1 MPASVPVTPDASSE
15 LVTALAGAGL
25 DPLRLRAV
33 LREQAV
39 ERNTRFRAGADVA
52 ELIAA
57 RAAVLDTAIVQ
68 VWRQLLEADA
78 ARLAL
83 AAVGGYGRGELHPCS
98 DVDLLILT
106 PDVPTTDTQQRL
118 ARFLTLL
125 WDMGLAVGH
134 SVRTP
139 NECVTA
145 ARTDIT
151 VATNLMEARLLYG
164 NSTLYSAMQKATG
177 PDQVWPVRDF
187 FAAKWREQIA
197 RHARFHDTAYR
208 LEPNIK
214 EGPGGLRDIQMI
226 GWVAQRQFGTRT
238 LASLVEHDFL
248 TTGEY
253 RVLHEG
259 RQFLWRVRYALHML
273 AGRAEDRL
281 LFDNQIKLAQLFGYT
296 DKPEALAVEQFM
308 QRYYRAVMELQ
319 RLNEMLLALFEEAIL
334 SPRDTAP
341 EALNARFQIRNGFLE
356 TVHDQVF
363 RDTPT
368 ALLELFHLLQQHPHL
383 KGVSAVTIRHIR
395 RDRHLVDEEF
405 RAAPANRSL
414 FMAILREPQGVT
426 HELRRM
432 NRYGI
437 LGRYIPAFGAITGRM
452 QYDLFHTYTVDE
464 HILFVVSNLR
474 RFALPRYDHEFP
486 LCSSIMQV
494 LAKPEIA
501 YLAGLFHDVA
511 KGRGG
516 DHSELGAHDAEE
528 FCLEHGLSRYEAHLV
543 SWLVQHHLLLSI
555 TAQKKDINDP
565 RILHDFAVIVG
576 DQTHLDY
583 LYILTVADVRG
594 TNPDLWN
601 SWKASLFRELY
612 EAAKRVLRRGLENP
626 LDKTELIGE
635 TQQAALALLAARQIE
650 PRRAQAAWSHL
661 PEDYFLHHT
670 PDEIAWQ
677 TNALVA
683 HDSTQILIAVHQQT
697 ERGGTA
703 IFVRAPQ
710 DTAIFSRTTA
720 VLDQLGLN
728 IQDAR
733 IVAAE
738 NGQRLH
744 TYLVLE
750 DNGAAIEEI
759 SRVMEIERALQNT
772 MHKREGTAPAV
783 TRRAPRQVRM
793 FSTPLTMSFSPDERN
808 RRTVLELSAGDR
820 PGLLR
825 EIGRAFQHC
834 DIRLQN
840 AKITTVG
847 ERAEDVFFLTD
858 RYNRPLAAAAQARL
872 EKALQDCVGT
882 VP

>member
-1 MPASVPVTPDASSE
+1 MPAAPE
-15 LVTALAGAGL
+15 LHAALTRAGL
-25 DPLRLRAV
+25 HPARLRAL
-33 LREQAV
+33 LRDHAV
-39 ERNTRFRAGADVA
+39 ARDTRFRAGADVA

-57 RAAVLDTAIVQ
+57 RAAVLDTVIVQ
-68 VWRQLLEADA
+68 LWRQLLGADA
-78 ARLAL
+78 MRLAL
-83 AAVGGYGRGELHPCS
+83 AATGGYGRGELHPHS

-106 PDVPTTDTQQRL
+106 PEAPTPDTQQRL
-118 ARFLTLL
+118 AQFLTLL
-125 WDMGLAVGH
+125 WDIGLAVGH

-139 NECVTA
+139 DECVSA
-145 ARTDIT
+145 AQTDIGT
-151 VATNLMEARLLYG
+151 ATNLMEARLLFG
-164 NSTLYSAMQKATG
+164 AADLLTAMQTATG
-177 PDQVWPVRDF
+177 PEQVWPVRDF
-187 FAAKWREQIA
+187 FAAKWREQTA

-226 GWVAQRQFGTRT
+226 GWVAQRQFGART
-238 LASLVEHDFL
+238 LAGLAEHGFL
-248 TTGEY
+248 TDNEY
-253 RVLHEG
+253 RLLNEG

-273 AGRAEDRL
+273 SGRGEDRL
-281 LFDNQIKLAQLFGYT
+281 LFDNQIKLAQLFGYA

-308 QRYYRAVMELQ
+308 QRYYRTVMELQ
-319 RLNEMLLALFEEAIL
+319 RLNEMLLAIFEEAIL
-334 SPRDTAP
+334 SPSDAAP
-341 EALNARFQIRNGFLE
+341 EALNERFQIRNGFLE
-356 TVHDQVF
+356 TLHDQVF
-363 RDTPT
+363 HESPA
-368 ALLELFHLLQQHPHL
+368 ALLELFLLLQQHPEL
-383 KGVSAVTIRHIR
+383 KGISAATIRQVR
-395 RDRHLVDEEF
+395 RDRHLVDENF
-405 RAAPANRSL
+405 RTDPANRAL
-414 FMAILREPQGVT
+414 FMAILGEPQGVT

-486 LCSSIMQV
+486 LCSTIMQA
-494 LAKPEIA
+494 LPKPEIA

-528 FCLEHGLSRYEAHLV
+528 FCLQHGLSRYEAHLV

-565 RILHDFAVIVG
+565 RVLHDFATTVG

-594 TNPDLWN
+594 TNPELWN

-612 EAAKRVLRRGLENP
+612 DAAKRVLRRGLENP
-626 LDKTELIGE
+626 LDKAELIAE
-635 TQQAALALLAARQIE
+635 TQQAALTLLATRRIE
-650 PRRAQAAWSHL
+650 TDRVQAAWTQL
-661 PEDYFLHHT
+661 PEEYFLNHT

-677 TNALVA
+677 TEALLA
-683 HDSTQILIAVHQQT
+683 HASARTLIAVHQQT

-703 IFVRAPQ
+703 VFIRAPQ
-710 DTAIFSRTTA
+710 DVAIFSRITA
-720 VLDQLGLN
+720 VLDQVGLN
-728 IQDAR
+728 ILDAR
-733 IVAAE
+733 IVATE
-738 NGQRLH
+738 DGQRLH

-750 DNGAAIEEI
+750 DNGVAIEEAG
-759 SRVMEIERALQNT
+759 RVAEIERALQIELGKT
-772 MHKREGTAPAV
+772 TGTLPAV

-793 FSTPLTMSFSPDERN
+793 FSTPLAVTFSHDPRN
-808 RRTVLELSAGDR
+808 RRTVLELAAGDR

-858 RYNRPLAAAAQARL
+858 RYNQPLDAACCGEL
-872 EKALQDCVGT
+872 ETTLREHLGST
-882 VP
+882 P

>member
-1 MPASVPVTPDASSE
+1 MRDA
-15 LVTALAGAGL
+15 
-25 DPLRLRAV
+25 
-33 LREQAV
+33 
-39 ERNTRFRAGADVA
+39 RFQAGADVA

-57 RAAVLDTAIVQ
+57 RAAVLDTV
-68 VWRQLLEADA
+68 VVHLWRQLLGTDA

-83 AAVGGYGRGELHPCS
+83 AATGGYGRAELHPRS

-106 PDVPTTDTQQRL
+106 PETPTTDTQQRL
-118 ARFLTLL
+118 AQFLTLL
-125 WDMGLAVGH
+125 WDIGLAVGH

-139 NECVTA
+139 DECVSA
-145 ARTDIT
+145 AQADIAT
-151 VATNLMEARLLYG
+151 ATNLMEARLLFG
-164 NSTLYSAMQKATG
+164 AAGLFTTMQAATG
-177 PDQVWPVRDF
+177 PDRVWPVRDF
-187 FAAKWREQIA
+187 FAAKWREQTA

-226 GWVAQRQFGTRT
+226 GWVAQRQFGART
-238 LASLVEHDFL
+238 LAGLAQHGFL
-248 TTGEY
+248 TDPEY
-253 RVLHEG
+253 QLLDEG
-259 RQFLWRVRYALHML
+259 RRFLWQIRYALHML
-273 AGRAEDRL
+273 TGRGEDRL
-281 LFDNQIKLAQLFGYT
+281 LFDNQIRLAQLFGYA

-308 QRYYRAVMELQ
+308 QRYYRTVMELQ

-334 SPRDTAP
+334 SPSDAAP
-341 EALNARFQIRNGFLE
+341 DILNERFQIRNGFLE
-356 TVHDQVF
+356 TRHDQVF
-363 RDTPT
+363 HQTPA
-368 ALLELFHLLQQHPHL
+368 ALLELFLLLQQHPDL
-383 KGVSAVTIRHIR
+383 KGISAATIRQVR
-395 RDRHLVDEEF
+395 RDRHLLNAEF
-405 RAAPANRSL
+405 RASPNNRAL

-474 RFALPRYDHEFP
+474 RFALTRYDHEFP
-486 LCSSIMQV
+486 LCSSIMQA
-494 LAKPEIA
+494 LPKPEIA

-516 DHSELGAHDAEE
+516 DHSELGAHDAET
-528 FCLEHGLSRYEAHLV
+528 FCLEHGLSKYDAHLV

-565 RILHDFAVIVG
+565 RVLHDFATTVG

-594 TNPDLWN
+594 TNPELWN

-612 EAAKRVLRRGLENP
+612 DATKRVLWRGLENP
-626 LDKTELIGE
+626 LDKAELIAE
-635 TQQAALALLAARQIE
+635 TQQAALTLLNMRHIATEHIQATWAR
-650 PRRAQAAWSHL
+650 L
-661 PEDYFLHHT
+661 PEDYFLYHT

-677 TNALVA
+677 TEA
-683 HDSTQILIAVHQQT
+683 LIAHATDRALITVHQQT

-703 IFVRAPQ
+703 VFVRAPQ
-710 DTAIFSRTTA
+710 DVAIFSRITA
-720 VLDQLGLN
+720 VLDQVGLN
-728 IQDAR
+728 ILDAR
-733 IVAAE
+733 IVATDDD
-738 NGQRLH
+738 QRLH

-750 DNGAAIEEI
+750 DNGVAIEEAG
-759 SRVMEIERALQNT
+759 RVAEIERALQ
-772 MHKREGTAPAV
+772 KELGKPEGALPSV

-793 FSTPLTMSFSPDERN
+793 FSTPLTITFSQDLRN
-808 RRTVLELSAGDR
+808 QRTVLELSAGDR

-825 EIGRAFQHC
+825 EIGRAFQDC

-858 RYNRPLAAAAQARL
+858 RYNRPLDATHSGEL
-872 EKALQDCVGT
+872 EAALQEQLDT
-882 VP
+882 AQ